1 MSPFPLPKRFAYLAA
16 ETGPRLLLEA
26 LALHGTKEIIG
37 KQHNPEILG
46 WLKELGF
53 SWIKDDET
61 PWCGTALAIAAV
73 RAGVATRNPEMPRAF
88 WWLTW
93 GSPVA
98 VPMLG
103 DVVVLSSSHVGIYVG
118 ETLTHYF
125 LLGGNQANSHNISGF
140 PKSWLKGARRTAWR
154 IAQPSNVRR
163 IWLNSTGPVP
173 TVATR

>member
-16 ETGPRLLLEA
+16 ETGPRILLEA

-37 KQHNPEILG
+37 GQHSPEIMS
-46 WLKELGF
+46 WLRELRF
-53 SWIKDDET
+53 DWITSDEV

-73 RAGVATRNPEMPRAF
+73 RAGVAVRHPEMPRAF
-88 WWLTW
+88 WWAGW

-103 DVVVLSSSHVGIYVG
+103 DVVVLSTSHVGIYVG
-118 ETLTHYF
+118 EDATRYY

-140 PKSWLKGARRTAWR
+140 PKSWLKSARRSPWKV
-154 IAQPSNVRR
+154 AQPANVRR
-163 IWLNSTGPVP
+163 IWVNGSG
-173 TVATR
+173 VATAPTTR